1 MITVKKPFAKQDCNK
16 ENVCESQVHLKI
28 VTDSE
33 RLAARIA
40 GYDYIL
46 P

>member
-1 MITVKKPFAKQDCNK
+1 MKPITKPFAKQNCNK
-16 ENVCESQVHLKI
+16 ENVCEPHIQLKI